1 MTANGAALLALQLVD
16 SELDQLAARRARLP
30 ERATL
35 AEAQQR
41 YAAVLAR
48 QAEQRTA
55 IDAALAAIEAG
66 EHEGAALDKQRARLE
81 GQLKTVIAPREAEAL
96 THEIDLLRAKRSAV
110 DDAELEAMEQQAEA
124 EAALVALA
132 ADETAAGAA
141 VEAAQAALDEALAS
155 MAAVEAEVT
164 GRRASAAAAL
174 DAAALDFY
182 AATRKRHGGVGFVRV
197 DGRSCSGCHVDMSQG
212 EFEQLR
218 SASADELPECPNC
231 GRLVVV

>member
-55 IDAALAAIEAG
+55 IDAALSAIEAG

-164 GRRASAAAAL
+164 ARRSSAAAAL

-182 AATRKRHGGVGFVRV
+182 GATRKRHGGVGFVRV